1 MLECAVIAI
10 PDEKWGEV
18 PKALVVLKP
27 GESLTEEELN
37 AHCRTR
43 LPGFK
48 VPKSIEFFDS
58 LPKGGTGKILK
69 KELREKYWAGYEK
82 RVH

>member
-1 MLECAVIAI
+1 
-10 PDEKWGEV
+10 
-18 PKALVVLKP
+18 
-27 GESLTEEELN
+27 
-37 AHCRTR
+37 